1 MRYFVC
7 RRKRGYKSMKNKAIN
22 AMCRK
27 GTSYAP
33 RKKTDVLFQMPAGS
47 FNYKGMADRSARDSG
62 RISDKRRYL
71 ADVCRAVPYLP
82 G

>member
-47 FNYKGMADRSARDSG
+47 FNYKGMADRSARLIQDEYLINKSEA
-62 RISDKRRYL
+62 KRS
-71 ADVCRAVPYLP
+71 
-82 G
+82 